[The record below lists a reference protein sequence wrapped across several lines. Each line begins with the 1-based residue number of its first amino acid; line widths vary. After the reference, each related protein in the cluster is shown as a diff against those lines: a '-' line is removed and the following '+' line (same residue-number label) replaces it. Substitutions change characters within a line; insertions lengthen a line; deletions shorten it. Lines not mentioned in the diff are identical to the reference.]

1 MEYHQ
6 KKITEKCE
14 PVEPF
19 NERTRMFNKFPFAI
33 ALHCIILDA
42 FTRWLQKVTVILQ
55 PDIV

>member
-6 KKITEKCE
+6 KKITKECE
-14 PVEPF
+14 PVELF

-42 FTRWLQKVTVILQ
+42 FTR
-55 PDIV
+55 